1 MTKPKSKIAD
11 KEKPNLEPYPS
22 KKKEKLPFKPGTEG
36 VLVKTE
42 DKRVRDPK
50 DQEQKDRAPKNRVP
64 QDVGKLTKAPG
75 FRVNLLDSWMELNAT
90 VKDMAEDELAALIT
104 AERKGQCRPN
114 ILLRLHGKMNKL
126 RGLREK
132 SEIMQP
138 LR

>member
-11 KEKPNLEPYPS
+11 KEKPNLEPTS

-36 VLVKTE
+36 VLVK
-42 DKRVRDPK
+42 
-50 DQEQKDRAPKNRVP
+50 KNRVP

-75 FRVNLLDSWMELNAT
+75 FRINLLDSWMELNAA
-90 VKDMAEDELAALIT
+90 VKDMAEDELSALIT

>member
-1 MTKPKSKIAD
+1 MTKSKTKDAFTPSKIAD
-11 KEKPNLEPYPS
+11 KEKPNLEPRTS

-36 VLVKTE
+36 VLVKKE
-42 DKRVRDPK
+42 RPPV
-50 DQEQKDRAPKNRVP
+50 E
-64 QDVGKLTKAPG
+64 TKKTG
-75 FRVNLLDSWMELNAT
+75 FRINLLDHWMELNAI
-90 VKDMAEDELAALIT
+90 VNDMAEDELSALIT

-114 ILLRLHGKMNKL
+114 ILLRLHGRFNKL